1 MSEGTGEPA
10 KADEQ
15 LAGGGLQF
23 DRVELS
29 SPQAPR
35 TCPACQTLMGAEY
48 YEVAGNVIC
57 PACATAIGSG
67 QNAGSFVRAVGF
79 GAGAAILSTL
89 IWYAIIKATDS
100 EWGLVAIGV
109 GLFVGFA
116 VNKGARGIG
125 GTRYQALAIAL
136 TYVAITFSKVP
147 IIVDAVVQ
155 GDSAKE
161 SAAATDP
168 RATSAPSA
176 PPAAEAAA
184 APSLGGFLVAW
195 GFILAIALASP
206 FLQGAQGIMGI
217 LILAIALYE
226 AWKLN
231 KRVPV
236 TGPFRFGSVAAT

>member
-10 KADEQ
+10 KADAQ
-15 LAGGGLQF
+15 PAGLQF
-23 DRVELS
+23 DRVELA

-57 PACATAIGSG
+57 PACASAIGSG
-67 QNAGSFVRAVGF
+67 QNAGSFVRAIGF
-79 GAGAAILSTL
+79 GAAAAILSTL
-89 IWYAIIKATDS
+89 VWYAIIKATDS

-125 GTRYQALAIAL
+125 GARYQALAIVL

-147 IIVDAVVQ
+147 LIVDAVVQ
-155 GDSAKE
+155 SESAKE
-161 SAAATDP
+161 NAAATSP
-168 RATSAPSA
+168 GATPAPTNE
-176 PPAAEAAA
+176 PPASQAAA
-184 APSLGGFLVAW
+184 APSLGGFLFAW

-206 FLQGAQGIMGI
+206 FLQGFQGIMGV

-231 KRVPV
+231 RRVPV
-236 TGPFRFGSVAAT
+236 TGPFRFGSVATT